1 MFFPEYMEDFSPG
14 LYYPS
19 GHSTL
24 QLAIL
29 TGLSRLPS
37 LSLTSLTIAGLI
49 AVHNELFDTPPFCAL
64 FERLTYLRL
73 GAISK
78 TFFGGSSEH
87 EKFIEFWEKAISQR
101 ILEPRASLVQS
112 LTSLTLRS
120 DHDVDFIPAIDFSQ
134 LTCSGL
140 AFLSLKNISF
150 DEVSMNVEDFI
161 VRHGGTLKTL
171 ELKVCRIA
179 VHDPEQ
185 GPTRFWSQI
194 WNRFLVEM
202 GALLKLGVEDASDMR
217 SGRTQK
223 YVRLNEELGYS
234 PFMIPAPSKELD
246 KAALE
251 ALNGLLDSRQASE
264 NSTHWVKILCRELR
278 RYSCLCL
285 PIH

>member
-1 MFFPEYMEDFSPG
+1 
-14 LYYPS
+14 
-19 GHSTL
+19 
-24 QLAIL
+24 
-29 TGLSRLPS
+29 
-37 LSLTSLTIAGLI
+37 
-49 AVHNELFDTPPFCAL
+49 
-64 FERLTYLRL
+64 
-73 GAISK
+73 
-78 TFFGGSSEH
+78 
-87 EKFIEFWEKAISQR
+87 
-101 ILEPRASLVQS
+101 
-112 LTSLTLRS
+112 
-120 DHDVDFIPAIDFSQ
+120 
-134 LTCSGL
+134 
-140 AFLSLKNISF
+140 
-150 DEVSMNVEDFI
+150 MNVEDFI

-223 YVRLNEELGYS
+223 YVRLNEELGYT